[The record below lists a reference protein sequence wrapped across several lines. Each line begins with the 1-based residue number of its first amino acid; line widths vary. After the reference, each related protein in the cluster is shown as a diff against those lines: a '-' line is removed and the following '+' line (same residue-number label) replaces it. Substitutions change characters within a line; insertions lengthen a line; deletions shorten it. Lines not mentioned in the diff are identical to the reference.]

1 MKEEG
6 KRKGGGGEEG
16 RVRERGIERE
26 RQREGGRG
34 ERKSEGE
41 KGEGAE
47 RERKRERRGVGGG
60 EEGKGHRQEGRN
72 GEREGGGEGDVVADL
87 LEADSQSVDGVDGGE
102 GVDVLVQLAA
112 AAQGQGGAGARLC
125 VHLVSSKVTP
135 EHSLQQNKPH
145 NGLTCKCVCGGGE
158 LTCTCVG
165 MGD

>member
-1 MKEEG
+1 M
-6 KRKGGGGEEG
+6 
-16 RVRERGIERE
+16 RERGIERE

-47 RERKRERRGVGGG
+47 RERERGGGWGG
-60 EEGKGHRQEGRN
+60 EEGKGQRQEGRN

-145 NGLTCKCVCGGGE
+145 NGLTCKCVCGGGGTNLYMCWDGG
-158 LTCTCVG
+158 LTCTCWDG
-165 MGD
+165 GLTCTWGGD